1 MPNFLSISKSSF
13 SRWRRNWFS
22 STRSLVVVICAVA
35 AVVGEFVV
43 VTETIAVLGAVLTV
57 SEADAVIDVKI
68 NSFVAEVTIASGA
81 VTVFVAEGFDV
92 VTIDSS
98 LTKMLVETFSARFV
112 VLSVVTWAE
121 GTVSVVIGTPLVILD
136 PVIRTD
142 GAVNWVV
149 PEILVAPAK
158 MSGGVWDAIAVNGE
172 VAVTE
177 RGVIAVVNKVMVV
190 SEAVVLSF
198 RILLVSIGAAV
209 SVFATKILVDGA
221 IAIVAWEVVPIVRAT
236 FSVIW
241 GRVTNVEDDLVVFIS
256 GDGADVDFA
265 EPFVLVV
272 SVVFILLDRAILS
285 VAGVT
290 TVFTVSVIRTNK
302 VLAALPRTIFAVVG
316 AIIKVDVAV
325 TFFLGDAVVI
335 SGVVK
340 EVDVVVWVNT
350 AFIEA
355 VIEAV
360 AEVVFRGIILFL
372 EELLPVA
379 VALAVIIA
387 DVLEAII
394 KVVGAV
400 FWFLELTVVA
410 AFVVV
415 VIVTADKLVAAPV
428 AVDITSLVVIVG
440 KTVVSV
446 IAGSEAVEE
455 IFEDIEYDA
464 VTFGVVGVVF
474 WIVNAVFEPVIKSSW
489 AVFVFDTIIDIVVWV
504 MEEAGAAVFLGLIA
518 EVVVSVPDGFSV
530 TLAVSELVG
539 EIAVVSW

>member
-13 SRWRRNWFS
+13 SLWRRNWFS
-22 STRSLVVVICAVA
+22 STRSLVVIICAVA

-43 VTETIAVLGAVLTV
+43 VTETIVVLGAVLTV
-57 SEADAVIDVKI
+57 SETDAVTDVKI

-98 LTKMLVETFSARFV
+98 LTEMLVETFSARFV

-121 GTVSVVIGTPLVILD
+121 ETVSVVIGTPLVILD

-177 RGVIAVVNKVMVV
+177 RGVTAVVDKVMVV

-302 VLAALPRTIFAVVG
+302 VLAALPRTIFVVVG

-335 SGVVK
+335 SGVVR

-350 AFIEA
+350 AFIEV

-360 AEVVFRGIILFL
+360 AVVFRGIILFL

-394 KVVGAV
+394 KVVRAV
-400 FWFLELTVVA
+400 FLFLELTVVA

-428 AVDITSLVVIVG
+428 AVDITLLVVIVG

-504 MEEAGAAVFLGLIA
+504 MEEAGAAVFLGLIT